1 MERVSLTYFVDFV
14 LKVGTPKLSGVKE
27 FKEHRYDH
35 LTDFYKPLREAIVA
49 MHEQG
54 KSDRALDEFLAALT
68 DERKRR
74 IFPGLVEGYRRFL
87 RPTMKWFTPPHTTLP
102 VGDLEININPEL
114 GFEIDGTPYLIKTYF
129 RGEPL
134 AQKRVAVVLGLIT
147 SALGPAAMGASA
159 PKLPARSGTVF
170 AMLDV
175 KNARLHTLKSAPNPR
190 LGLLIRGEAA
200 AFSTIYAAV

>member
-35 LTDFYKPLREAIVA
+35 LTDFYKPLREAIID
-49 MHEQG
+49 MHEKG
-54 KSDRALDEFLAALT
+54 KPDRALDDFLGTLT

-74 IFPGLVEGYRRFL
+74 IFPGLVEGYRKFL
-87 RPTMKWFTPPHTTLP
+87 RPGMKWFTPPHTTLP
-102 VGDLEININPEL
+102 VGGLEININPEL
-114 GFEIDGTPYLIKTYF
+114 GFEIDGTPYLVKAYF

-134 AQKRVAVVLGLIT
+134 AQKRVATVLGLIT
-147 SALGPAAMGASA
+147 AALGPGR
-159 PKLPARSGTVF
+159 PGTVF

-175 KNARLHTLKSAPNPR
+175 KNSRLRTLKSAPNPR

-200 AFSTIYAAV
+200 SFSTIYASL

>member
-14 LKVGTPKLSGVKE
+14 LTVGTPRLEGVKE

-35 LTDFYKPLREAIVA
+35 LTDFYRPLREAIVA
-49 MHEQG
+49 MHEAG
-54 KSDRALDEFLAALT
+54 KPVRALDDFLRTLT

-74 IFPGLVEGYRRFL
+74 IFPELVASYQSWLQPG
-87 RPTMKWFTPPHTTLP
+87 MKWFTPPRTTLP

-114 GFEIDGTPYLIKTYF
+114 GFEIDGTPHLVKTYF

-134 AQKRVAVVLGLIT
+134 AQKRVSVVVGLLGA
-147 SALGPAAMGASA
+147 ALA
-159 PKLPARSGTVF
+159 PTRPGTVF

-175 KNARLHTLKSAPNPR
+175 KNAQLRTLASAPNPR
-190 LGLLIRGEAA
+190 LGLLLRGEAA
-200 AFSTIYAAV
+200 SFSTIYASV

>member
-1 MERVSLTYFVDFV
+1 MEKVSLTYFVDFV

-35 LTDFYKPLREAIVA
+35 LTDFYRPLREAIVD
-49 MHEQG
+49 MHEKG
-54 KSDRALDEFLAALT
+54 KPDRALDELLGTLT

-74 IFPGLVEGYRRFL
+74 IFPELVGAYRKFL
-87 RPTMKWFTPPHTTLP
+87 RPGMKWFTPPHATLP

-114 GFEIDGTPYLIKTYF
+114 GFEIDGTQYLIKTYF

-134 AQKRVAVVLGLIT
+134 AQKRVTTVLGLIT
-147 SALGPAAMGASA
+147 AALGPGR
-159 PKLPARSGTVF
+159 PGTVF

-175 KNARLHTLKSAPNPR
+175 KNGRLRTLKSAPNPR

-200 AFSTIYAAV
+200 SFSTIYASV

>member
-1 MERVSLTYFVDFV
+1 M

-35 LTDFYKPLREAIVA
+35 LTDFYKPLREAIVDV
-49 MHEQG
+49 HEKG
-54 KSDRALDEFLAALT
+54 KPDRALDEFLGTLS

-74 IFPGLVEGYRRFL
+74 IFPGLVEGYRKFV
-87 RPTMKWFTPPHTTLP
+87 RPGMKWFSPPHTTLP

-114 GFEIDGTPYLIKTYF
+114 GFEIDGTPYLVKTYF

-134 AQKRVAVVLGLIT
+134 AQKRVTTVLGLIT
-147 SALGPAAMGASA
+147 AALGPGR
-159 PKLPARSGTVF
+159 PGTVF

-175 KNARLHTLKSAPNPR
+175 KNGRLRTLKSAPNPR

-200 AFSTIYAAV
+200 SFSTIYASV

>member
-35 LTDFYKPLREAIVA
+35 LTDFYRPLREAIVDV
-49 MHEQG
+49 HEKG
-54 KSDRALDEFLAALT
+54 KPDRTLDELLATLT

-74 IFPGLVEGYRRFL
+74 IFPGLVEGYRKFL
-87 RPTMKWFTPPHTTLP
+87 RPGMKWFSPPHTTLP

-114 GFEIDGTPYLIKTYF
+114 GFEIDGVPHLIKMYF

-134 AQKRVAVVLGLIT
+134 AQKRVSVVIGLI
-147 SALGPAAMGASA
+147 SGALGGTRP
-159 PKLPARSGTVF
+159 GTVF

-175 KNARLHTLKSAPNPR
+175 KNARVHTVKAAPNPR
-190 LGLLIRGEAA
+190 LGLLLRGEAA
-200 AFSTIYAAV
+200 SFSTIYAAV

>member
-35 LTDFYKPLREAIVA
+35 LTDFYKPLREAIVDA
-49 MHEQG
+49 HEKG
-54 KSDRALDEFLAALT
+54 KPEKALDEFLATLT

-74 IFPGLVEGYRRFL
+74 IFPGLIEGYRKFL
-87 RPTMKWFTPPHTTLP
+87 RPSMKWFTPPHTTLP

-134 AQKRVAVVLGLIT
+134 AQKRVGVVLGLIT
-147 SALGPAAMGASA
+147 SALGPGR
-159 PKLPARSGTVF
+159 PGTVF

-175 KNARLHTLKSAPNPR
+175 KNSKLHTLKSAPSPR

>member
-1 MERVSLTYFVDFV
+1 MEKVSMTYFVDFV

-35 LTDFYKPLREAIVA
+35 LTDFYRPLRGAIID
-49 MHEQG
+49 MHEKG
-54 KSDRALDEFLAALT
+54 KPTRALDDFLGTLT

-74 IFPGLVEGYRRFL
+74 IFPGLVEEYKKFI
-87 RPTMKWFTPPHTTLP
+87 RPGMKWFTPPHTTLP

-134 AQKRVAVVLGLIT
+134 AQKRVATVLGLLT
-147 SALGPAAMGASA
+147 AGLGTGRP
-159 PKLPARSGTVF
+159 GTVF
-170 AMLDV
+170 GMLDV
-175 KNARLHTLKSAPNPR
+175 KNGRLRTLKSAPNPR

-200 AFSTIYAAV
+200 SFSTIYASV

>member
-1 MERVSLTYFVDFV
+1 MERVSLSYFVDFV

-35 LTDFYKPLREAIVA
+35 LTDFYRPLREAIIE
-49 MHEQG
+49 MHEKG
-54 KSDRALDEFLAALT
+54 KPDRALDEFLTTLG

-74 IFPGLVEGYRRFL
+74 IFPGLVQGYRKFL

-102 VGDLEININPEL
+102 VGDLEINVNPEL
-114 GFEIDGTPYLIKTYF
+114 GFEIDGTPYVIKTYF

-134 AQKRVAVVLGLIT
+134 AQKRVGVVLGLVT
-147 SALGPAAMGASA
+147 SALGPGR
-159 PKLPARSGTVF
+159 PGTVF
-170 AMLDV
+170 GMLDV

-200 AFSTIYAAV
+200 SFSTIYASV

>member
-35 LTDFYKPLREAIVA
+35 LTDFYKPLREAIVD
-49 MHEQG
+49 MHEKG
-54 KSDRALDEFLAALT
+54 KPDRALDDFLGTLT

-74 IFPGLVEGYRRFL
+74 IFPGLVESYRKFV
-87 RPTMKWFTPPHTTLP
+87 RPGMKWFSPTHTTHA

-114 GFEIDGTPYLIKTYF
+114 GFEIDGTPYIIKTYF

-134 AQKRVAVVLGLIT
+134 AQKRVAIVLGLIT
-147 SALGPAAMGASA
+147 AALGPGR
-159 PKLPARSGTVF
+159 PGTVF
-170 AMLDV
+170 GMLDV
-175 KNARLHTLKSAPNPR
+175 KNSKLHTLKSAPNPR

-200 AFSTIYAAV
+200 SFSTIYAAV

>member
-35 LTDFYKPLREAIVA
+35 LTDFYKPLREAIID
-49 MHEQG
+49 MHEKG
-54 KSDRALDEFLAALT
+54 KPERALDELVATMT

-74 IFPGLVEGYRRFL
+74 IFPGLVESYRKWL
-87 RPTMKWFTPPHTTLP
+87 RPGMKWFTPPHTTLS

-114 GFEIDGTPYLIKTYF
+114 GFEIDGTPYLVKTYF

-134 AQKRVAVVLGLIT
+134 AQKRVSIVLGLIS
-147 SALGPAAMGASA
+147 SALGPGRPGMA
-159 PKLPARSGTVF
+159 F

-175 KNARLHTLKSAPNPR
+175 KNSRLHPLKSAPNPR
-190 LGLLIRGEAA
+190 LGLLLRGEAA
-200 AFSTIYAAV
+200 SFSTIYASV

>member
-35 LTDFYKPLREAIVA
+35 LTDFYKPLREAIID
-49 MHEQG
+49 MHEKG
-54 KSDRALDEFLAALT
+54 KSDQTLDGFVTTMT

-74 IFPGLVEGYRRFL
+74 IFPGLVEGYRMWL
-87 RPTMKWFTPPHTTLP
+87 HATPMKWFTPAHTVLP
-102 VGDLEININPEL
+102 IGDLEININPEL
-114 GFEIDGTPYLIKTYF
+114 GFEINGRPTLIKTYF

-134 AQKRVAVVLGLIT
+134 AQKRINIVLGLI
-147 SALGPAAMGASA
+147 SAALGPTR
-159 PKLPARSGTVF
+159 PGTYF

-175 KNARLHTLKSAPNPR
+175 KNARLHPMKTLPNPR
-190 LGLLIRGEAA
+190 LGLLLRGEAA
-200 AFSTIYAAV
+200 SFSTIYASV

>member
-35 LTDFYKPLREAIVA
+35 LTDFYKPLREAIID
-49 MHEQG
+49 MHEKG
-54 KSDRALDEFLAALT
+54 KPDRVLDELLGTLT

-74 IFPGLVEGYRRFL
+74 IFPGLVESYRKFQRSS
-87 RPTMKWFTPPHTTLP
+87 RSMKWFTPPHTTLT
-102 VGDLEININPEL
+102 VDGLEININPEL
-114 GFEIDGTPYLIKTYF
+114 GFEIDGTPHLIKTYF

-134 AQKRVAVVLGLIT
+134 SQKRVSVVLGLIS
-147 SALGPAAMGASA
+147 SALAAGR
-159 PKLPARSGTVF
+159 PGTVF

-175 KNARLHTLKSAPNPR
+175 KNGRLRTLKSAPSPR

-200 AFSTIYAAV
+200 SFSTIYAAV

>member
-35 LTDFYKPLREAIVA
+35 LTDFYRPLREAIVDA
-49 MHEQG
+49 HEKG
-54 KSDRALDEFLAALT
+54 KPDRALDDFLGTLT

-74 IFPGLVEGYRRFL
+74 IFPGLVEGYRKFL
-87 RPTMKWFTPPHTTLP
+87 RPGMKWFSPPHTTLP

-134 AQKRVAVVLGLIT
+134 AQKRVATVLGLIT
-147 SALGPAAMGASA
+147 SALGSGRP
-159 PKLPARSGTVF
+159 GTVF

-175 KNARLHTLKSAPNPR
+175 KNSRLRTLKSAPNPR

-200 AFSTIYAAV
+200 SFSTIYASV

>member
-1 MERVSLTYFVDFV
+1 MEKVSLTYFVDFV

-35 LTDFYKPLREAIVA
+35 LTDFYKPLREAIVD
-49 MHEQG
+49 MHEKG
-54 KSDRALDEFLAALT
+54 KPDRALDDFLATLT

-74 IFPGLVEGYRRFL
+74 IFPQLVESYRAWRKPGF
-87 RPTMKWFTPPHTTLP
+87 KWFTPPQTTLP
-102 VGDLEININPEL
+102 VGDIEININPEL

-134 AQKRVAVVLGLIT
+134 AQKRVTVVAGLIG
-147 SALGPAAMGASA
+147 SALGPGR
-159 PKLPARSGTVF
+159 PGTVF

-175 KNARLHTLKSAPNPR
+175 KNSRLHTGKSAPNPR
-190 LGLLIRGEAA
+190 LGLLLRGEAA
-200 AFSTIYAAV
+200 SFSTIYAAV

>member
-35 LTDFYKPLREAIVA
+35 LTDFYKPLREAIVD
-49 MHEQG
+49 MHEKG
-54 KSDRALDEFLAALT
+54 KPDRALDDLLGTLT

-74 IFPGLVEGYRRFL
+74 IFPGLVEEYRKFL
-87 RPTMKWFTPPHTTLP
+87 RPGMSWFTPPHTTLP

-134 AQKRVAVVLGLIT
+134 AQKRVTTVLGLIT
-147 SALGPAAMGASA
+147 VALGPGRPGPS
-159 PKLPARSGTVF
+159 
-170 AMLDV
+170 
-175 KNARLHTLKSAPNPR
+175 
-190 LGLLIRGEAA
+190 
-200 AFSTIYAAV
+200 AAVMSPSTMATRFCASGSPRK

>member
-35 LTDFYKPLREAIVA
+35 LTDFYKPLREAIVD
-49 MHEQG
+49 MHEKG
-54 KSDRALDEFLAALT
+54 KPDRALDEFLGTLT

-74 IFPGLVEGYRRFL
+74 IFPGLVEGYRKFL
-87 RPTMKWFTPPHTTLP
+87 RPGMKWFTPPHTTLP

-134 AQKRVAVVLGLIT
+134 AQKRVAIVLGLIT
-147 SALGPAAMGASA
+147 AALGPGR
-159 PKLPARSGTVF
+159 PGTVF

-175 KNARLHTLKSAPNPR
+175 KNSRLHTLKSAPNPR

-200 AFSTIYAAV
+200 SFSTIYAAV

>member
-35 LTDFYKPLREAIVA
+35 LTDFYKPLREAIVDA
-49 MHEQG
+49 HEAG
-54 KSDRALDEFLAALT
+54 KPASALDDFLGTLS

-74 IFPGLVEGYRRFL
+74 IFPGLIEGYRKFL
-87 RPTMKWFTPPHTTLP
+87 RPGMKWFTPPHATLP

-134 AQKRVAVVLGLIT
+134 AQKRVAIVLGLIT
-147 SALGPAAMGASA
+147 AALGPGR
-159 PKLPARSGTVF
+159 PGTVF

-175 KNARLHTLKSAPNPR
+175 KNSRLHTLKSAPSPR

-200 AFSTIYAAV
+200 SFSTIYAAV

>member
-35 LTDFYKPLREAIVA
+35 LTDFYRPLREAIID
-49 MHEQG
+49 MHEKG
-54 KSDRALDEFLAALT
+54 KPDRALDELLSTLT

-74 IFPGLVEGYRRFL
+74 IFPGLVESYHKWL
-87 RPTMKWFTPPHTTLP
+87 RPSMKWFTPPHTTLA

-114 GFEIDGTPYLIKTYF
+114 GFEIDGTPYLVKTYF

-134 AQKRVAVVLGLIT
+134 SQKRVSVVLGLIS
-147 SALGPAAMGASA
+147 SALGGVRP
-159 PKLPARSGTVF
+159 GTVF

-175 KNARLHTLKSAPNPR
+175 KNSRLHPLKSAPNPR

-200 AFSTIYAAV
+200 SFSTIYASV

>member
-1 MERVSLTYFVDFV
+1 MEKVSLTYFVDFV

-35 LTDFYKPLREAIVA
+35 LTDFYKPLREAIID
-49 MHEQG
+49 MHEKG
-54 KSDRALDEFLAALT
+54 KPVRALDDFLGTLA
-68 DERKRR
+68 DDRKRR
-74 IFPGLVEGYRRFL
+74 IFPGLVETYKSWLKPG
-87 RPTMKWFTPPHTTLP
+87 MKWFTPPLTTLP

-134 AQKRVAVVLGLIT
+134 AQKRVSTVVGLIS
-147 SALGPAAMGASA
+147 SALGPGR
-159 PKLPARSGTVF
+159 PGTVF

-175 KNARLHTLKSAPNPR
+175 KNGQLRTQKSTQNPR
-190 LGLLIRGEAA
+190 LGLLLRGEAA
-200 AFSTIYAAV
+200 SFSTIYASV